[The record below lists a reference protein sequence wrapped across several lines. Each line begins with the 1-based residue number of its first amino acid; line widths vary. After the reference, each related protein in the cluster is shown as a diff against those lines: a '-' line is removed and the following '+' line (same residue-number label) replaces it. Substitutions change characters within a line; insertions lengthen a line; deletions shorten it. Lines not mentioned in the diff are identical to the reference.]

1 MFPGGCAPTAVS
13 SHHTGPLGQLDHRP
27 WSDRGQTPKNTMYFH
42 LSCFVMIFK
51 VKKITLTVI
60 NLSVG
65 ESPKIDKQHCVVWN
79 YDHTNDYDIYK

>member
-1 MFPGGCAPTAVS
+1 
-13 SHHTGPLGQLDHRP
+13 
-27 WSDRGQTPKNTMYFH
+27 
-42 LSCFVMIFK
+42 MIFK

-65 ESPKIDKQHCVVWN
+65 ESPKIDKQHRVVWN